1 MTVST
6 RPTHAARAGF
16 TLIELLVVLGIIGAL
31 IAITLGIGSGMIESG
46 KARQTADTI
55 KALDALASEHRAA
68 TDGGIPWNVMA
79 LEGNTTY
86 IIPLLDGVDRGDTF
100 NGAAQ
105 SKGQIPTLA
114 WYLKSV
120 TEYAPVASADALLA
134 QIDGKLKQIEINTG
148 GASPAAILE
157 TPPGKRISILDA
169 WGRPI
174 RMVHPKLDGV
184 IPNRG
189 NGQIANDGGP
199 MQAIRQYL
207 MVPQQQGSLLP
218 AANFRRNYVSNADR
232 AARKSSGQPYMFGD
246 SDGGSCQGDVPYF
259 YSTGRDGDASTR
271 SDNVY
276 SVRPKFADPD

>member
-1 MTVST
+1 MTEST
-6 RPTHAARAGF
+6 RRNYAARAGF

-31 IAITLGIGSGMIESG
+31 VAITLGIGNGMIESG

-55 KALDALASEHRAA
+55 KSLDAIASEHRAA

-79 LEGNTTY
+79 QEGNTTY

-100 NGAAQ
+100 NGSTQ

-120 TEYAPVASADALLA
+120 TEYAPVASAEALLS
-134 QIDGKLKQIEINTG
+134 QIDAKLKQVEINTA
-148 GASPAAILE
+148 GANPAAIME
-157 TPPGKRISILDA
+157 TPPGKRINVLDA

-174 RMVHPKLDGV
+174 RMVHPKLDKTIPAKSNGV
-184 IPNRG
+184 
-189 NGQIANDGGP
+189 IANDGGA
-199 MQAIRQYL
+199 MQTIRQYL

-218 AANFRRNYVSNADR
+218 GANFRRNYVSNADR
-232 AARKSSGQPYMFGD
+232 AARKSAGQPYMFGD
-246 SDGGSCQGDVPYF
+246 SDGGTCQGDVPYF

-271 SDNVY
+271 GDNVY
-276 SVRPKFADPD
+276 SVRPTFADPD